1 MIETVASP
9 VLSPVTERKGAV
21 GKRLNR
27 AVRRNPLL
35 SASGMSEYVFSR
47 LFRNLVYAQ
56 IWEDPDVDMAALK
69 IEPGSSIV
77 TIASGGC
84 NAMSYLIADPAR
96 IEAVDLNPAHVAF
109 NRLKFTAATRRS
121 PCGSAD

>member
-1 MIETVASP
+1 MIETVISP
-9 VLSPVTERKGAV
+9 APSPTAARKDGV

-69 IEPGSSIV
+69 IVPGNSIV
-77 TIASGGC
+77 TIASG
-84 NAMSYLIADPAR
+84 
-96 IEAVDLNPAHVAF
+96 
-109 NRLKFTAATRRS
+109 
-121 PCGSAD
+121 

>member
-9 VLSPVTERKGAV
+9 ALSPVTARKEAV

-27 AVRRNPLL
+27 AVRRNSLL
-35 SASGMSEYVFSR
+35 SASGLSEYVFSR

-69 IEPGSSIV
+69 IEPGNTIV
-77 TIASGGC
+77 TIASGGVIP
-84 NAMSYLIADPAR
+84 NIHSVLLPKKTK
-96 IEAVDLNPAHVAF
+96 L
-109 NRLKFTAATRRS
+109 ATGKPGS
-121 PCGSAD
+121 GSAAL